1 MTFPRLSPTLPP
13 MMNPLKTALRKTS
26 SVAGAATDIFL
37 SDMPHP
43 AVFPLALASV
53 AAVTAVALGTFLATE
68 TGLAILS
75 ELRRRKRL
83 KEPQPESPSLR
94 GKPTPEEIEA
104 DGTLEPRTLSIR
116 LRLGS
121 RLADLEPTVDSGTHY
136 EVLKGGARRI
146 AARGRGVKG
155 WLADRRITIN
165 YSTLMRYKRLAVRLR
180 RLLELDARLP
190 LEWLLPGEQASR
202 KVPEELERPF
212 FLARRRLRKLMGEQ
226 RNFSRLSRYVEQKL
240 GIERLLSVRRNG
252 SPAKPVGKRM
262 VVGSRSVLLE
272 DTQVEATRREMAQF
286 LSTPGRTPRLE
297 KLRCEALEWL
307 ETGTRQN
314 GN

>member
-1 MTFPRLSPTLPP
+1 
-13 MMNPLKTALRKTS
+13 MNPLKTALRKTS
-26 SVAGAATDIFL
+26 TVAEGATDLFL
-37 SDMPHP
+37 TNMPHP

-53 AAVTAVALGTFLATE
+53 TTVTAVALGTFLATE

-104 DGTLEPRTLSIR
+104 DGAVKPRTLAIR

-121 RLADLEPTVDSGTHY
+121 RLADLEPTVDSETKY
-136 EVLKGGARRI
+136 NVSKGGARRI
-146 AARGRGVKG
+146 ASRGRGVKG

-202 KVPEELERPF
+202 TIPEELARPF

-240 GIERLLSVRRNG
+240 GLERLLSVRNNG
-252 SPAKPVGKRM
+252 RQAKLGEKRV
-262 VVGSRSVLLE
+262 VVGTRSVVLVE
-272 DTQVEATRREMAQF
+272 EQVAATRRAMAQF
-286 LSTPGRTPRLE
+286 LDAPGRTPKLE
-297 KLRCEALEWL
+297 KLRSGALEWL
-307 ETGTRQN
+307 ETGPRQN